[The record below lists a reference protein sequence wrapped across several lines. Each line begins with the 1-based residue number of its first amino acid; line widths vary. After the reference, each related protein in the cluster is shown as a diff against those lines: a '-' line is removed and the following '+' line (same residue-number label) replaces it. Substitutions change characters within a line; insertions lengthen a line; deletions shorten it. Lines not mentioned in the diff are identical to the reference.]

1 MITILIGTS
10 LTGKSTWTKTQN
22 RFIISS
28 DSERESLF
36 GNYRQGEGFEEK
48 LIQKCMEAKLRILKD
63 VIIDNTNLKLGYIKN
78 WIEIAN
84 EINEP
89 YEITVFPLLEKE
101 ELIKRNQKR
110 FLATGKLI
118 PEKAITNQIKN
129 YNLLLEEL
137 KTTDFYDKVQKHLS

>member
-10 LTGKSTWTKTQN
+10 LVGKSSWVKTQN

-36 GNYRQGEGFEEK
+36 GTYRQGEKFEEK
-48 LIQKCMEAKLRILKD
+48 LIQECMEAKLRILKD
-63 VIIDNTNLKLGYIKN
+63 VIIDNTNLKLSYIDN

-84 EINEP
+84 ELNEP
-89 YEITVFPLLEKE
+89 FEIIVFPLLEKE

-110 FLATGKLI
+110 FIEIGKLI
-118 PEKAITNQIKN
+118 PEKVIINQIKN
-129 YNLLLEEL
+129 YNILLEEL
-137 KTTDFYDKVQKHLS
+137 ENKDYYDKVQKYLS